1 MLLVSPEQ
9 VRAVLSG
16 QRAAKPATRLPK
28 RLQWTLPLMD
38 EVMDEVRKNIDKGP
52 KPRVDYSKLM
62 NEVKKEMAAGKGDK

>member
-1 MLLVSPEQ
+1 MLLVSPDQ

-16 QRAAKPATRLPK
+16 QRAKPATRLPK

-38 EVMDEVRKNIDKGP
+38 EVMDEVRKNINKGP

-62 NEVKKEMAAGKGDK
+62 NEVKKEMSAGKE